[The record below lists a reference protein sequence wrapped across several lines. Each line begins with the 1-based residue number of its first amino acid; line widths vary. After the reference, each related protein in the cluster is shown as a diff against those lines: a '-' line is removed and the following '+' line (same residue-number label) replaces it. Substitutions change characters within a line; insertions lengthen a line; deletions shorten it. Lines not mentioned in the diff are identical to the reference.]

1 MLPSVDWWL
10 VTGVS
15 EEPIGSVFMDQR
27 VRCSIHEDGA
37 DRLFRNIGNDQYTL
51 RTSQESENLKES

>member
-1 MLPSVDWWL
+1 
-10 VTGVS
+10 
-15 EEPIGSVFMDQR
+15 MDQR

-51 RTSQESENLKES
+51 RTSQESENLKESWNSLREVAILLFLT